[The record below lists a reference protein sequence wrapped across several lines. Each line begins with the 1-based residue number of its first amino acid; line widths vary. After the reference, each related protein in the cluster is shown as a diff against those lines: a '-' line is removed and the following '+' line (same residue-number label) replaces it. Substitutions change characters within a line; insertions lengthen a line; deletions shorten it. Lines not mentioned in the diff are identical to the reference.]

1 MTTWPAHASMIRN
14 APMPT
19 RVCRREFTCAARGQL
34 HQNDRRRS
42 TARAHTHLRHPK
54 YTAISSVLHSALLTF
69 PPKQASNIQRRRR
82 RKNNAGAP
90 NGRQHPT
97 GDNRHANDAC
107 TRRGQF
113 LSCSEVVVIAV

>member
-69 PPKQASNIQRRRR
+69 PPKQAPNIQRRR
-82 RKNNAGAP
+82 RKNNAGTP
-90 NGRQHPT
+90 NPT
-97 GDNRHANDAC
+97 DDNIQRATTG
-107 TRRGQF
+107 TRTMRARGVDN
-113 LSCSEVVVIAV
+113 LCLARK